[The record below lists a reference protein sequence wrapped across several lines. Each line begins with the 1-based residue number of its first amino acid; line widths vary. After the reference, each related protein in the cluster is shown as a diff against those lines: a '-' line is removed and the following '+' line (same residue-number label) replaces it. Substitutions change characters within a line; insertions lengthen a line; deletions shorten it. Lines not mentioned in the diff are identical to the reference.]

1 MEKKSSAQLRH
12 SILACLTKKEHLTL
26 LRHALSELQS
36 DAEVCRNVEEL
47 CEKISDQIDAAV
59 ICGDK
64 LSINA
69 IQRIAKTLDAQP
81 EWSDLPMIV
90 ALAGDPDSAVASNA
104 LRKLD
109 FVLLLEDPFTPA
121 TLKAALQ
128 AAIKTRERQRAF
140 FDIEKECARAAQALQ
155 ESRSQLDQRV
165 QERTRE
171 LAENASQLRRLT
183 GELILS
189 EQRERIRLARILHD
203 HLQQLLVSAKYRIA
217 SLNRIED
224 PSVKEAVHEVEELLG
239 EVIEASRSLTSEL
252 SPPIV
257 HESRLRAAM
266 EWLVSFMAA
275 QNGFTVQLKM
285 EEDIRLIEENTKVL
299 LFESTREL
307 LLNAFKHAQVRS
319 AEVHV
324 RKAEGN
330 LLEVMVA
337 DQGIGFNP
345 ASPRQSGIGL
355 FRIRERL
362 KLIGGRLEINSSP
375 GKGSRITI
383 VAPLEAVPQAR
394 SVRAATDSLRRSE
407 GTIRRLEQPVSG
419 TIRVLIADDHAVMRQ
434 GLSTSLSQEPDIV
447 IVGEAV
453 DGEMALEKVR
463 NLHPDVVLM
472 DLGMPKM
479 NGIEATQKIHTEMPR
494 VRVIGLSMYEENE
507 GAKAMF
513 DVGAVAYLSKSCSV
527 DALTTAIRRCVG
539 KPELRS

>member
-1 MEKKSSAQLRH
+1 MKKKSSVQLRH
-12 SILACLTKKEHLTL
+12 HTLVCLTKKEHLPL
-26 LRHALSELQS
+26 LQDALSGLQS
-36 DAEVCRNVEEL
+36 DSEICRDAAEL
-47 CEKISDQIDAAV
+47 CENISDQIDAAV
-59 ICGDK
+59 ISSDV
-64 LSINA
+64 LSDNSI
-69 IQRIAKTLDAQP
+69 RLLAKTLNARP
-81 EWSDLPMIV
+81 EWSDLPMIII
-90 ALAGDPDSAVASNA
+90 LTGNGDSPIAADA
-104 LRKLD
+104 LREWR
-109 FVLLLEDPFTPA
+109 FVLFLSDPFTPA
-121 TLKAALQ
+121 AIKAALQ
-128 AAIKTRERQRAF
+128 TALRTREGQRRF
-140 FDIEKECARAAQALQ
+140 FDLEKKCGQAMQTLQ
-155 ESRSQLDQRV
+155 ESRNQLEQRV

-171 LAENASQLRRLT
+171 LEENASQLRRLT

-189 EQRERIRLARILHD
+189 EQRERSRMARILHD

-217 SLNRIED
+217 SLNRVED
-224 PSVKEAVHEVEELLG
+224 QAVKEAVHEVEELLG

-275 QNGFTVQLKM
+275 QNSFTVQLKM
-285 EEDIRLIEENTKVL
+285 EEDIRLIDENTKLL

-319 AEVHV
+319 AEVRV
-324 RKAEGN
+324 RKTSGDM
-330 LLEVMVA
+330 LEIVVA

-345 ASPRQSGIGL
+345 VSPKHGGFGL

-362 KLIGGRLEINSSP
+362 TLIGGHLEVDSSP
-375 GKGSRITI
+375 GNGSRFTI
-383 VAPLEAVPQAR
+383 VAPLTQTRPIL
-394 SVRAATDSLRRSE
+394 AAADSLSQSE
-407 GTIRRLEQPVSG
+407 GTIPRSEQPVSG

-434 GLSTSLSQEPDIV
+434 GLSTSLSQEPDMV

-453 DGEMALEKVR
+453 DGEMALEKAR
-463 NLHPDVVLM
+463 RLHPDVVLM
-472 DLGMPKM
+472 DVGMPKM
-479 NGIEATQKIHTEMPR
+479 NGIEATQKIHTEMPK

-527 DALTTAIRRCVG
+527 DALTTTIRRCVG